1 MVAITVSQA
10 ASTDGNEQVAADT
23 ASGTP
28 CSFSVSSVMIPS
40 VPSEPTISRVRSYPA
55 ELFRARAPVTSTS
68 PDGITAFSA
77 STLSFIVP

>member
-1 MVAITVSQA
+1 
-10 ASTDGNEQVAADT
+10 
-23 ASGTP
+23 
-28 CSFSVSSVMIPS
+28 MIPS